1 MFDDQDGRE
10 WGNVSSGTG
19 LPGLSR
25 TKGCCVLCDV
35 HAFISKMVHFE
46 HVMSHV
52 EVSVQG

>member
-1 MFDDQDGRE
+1 MFLLVPAYPE
-10 WGNVSSGTG
+10 S
-19 LPGLSR
+19 PGPKAVV
-25 TKGCCVLCDV
+25 TCVLCDV

>member
-1 MFDDQDGRE
+1 
-10 WGNVSSGTG
+10 
-19 LPGLSR
+19 
-25 TKGCCVLCDV
+25 LCDV